1 MRVDHEKKEIVCSVG
16 DLVHQSTYRR
26 IGVERGD
33 GFRRMWI
40 GQDIHSRRAE
50 QRANDD
56 PNYRAEVHVIHR
68 TQVGAWS
75 VTITGRI
82 DGLSIDKAAK
92 RVCIEEVK
100 SIHFDLEL
108 EALSRSDK
116 LQRHLY
122 QLLLYAYFLS
132 GQPELEGFT
141 FAPQLALID
150 LVSGEAKL
158 IDTEFE
164 RDKVAAT
171 LEQHLLRVVEE
182 LDTASA
188 LREAKRAFA
197 DGLQFPFDGMRPGQ
211 EEIVASVARAIW
223 QRDALLVSAPTGIG
237 KTMAV
242 LYPAVR
248 QSLKLGK
255 KLFVLTSKTLQ
266 QDAAIEALRRLNDG
280 SFRVLRIRAKQKM
293 CAHTE
298 MICHE
303 DFCPFAAQYSAKM
316 QKSAL
321 LSHLVTSMS
330 YFDPDI
336 TFELARD
343 TEVCPFEV
351 SLELI
356 EQADVVV
363 CDYNY
368 IFDPYVGLKAYS
380 QENDYGD
387 CVLVVDE
394 AHNLVD
400 RGRGYYSPELQE
412 KQFEDIKQHL
422 MSRNCWLDG
431 WEELLAMLRAHF
443 NELACEA
450 FGEDDEAAAAA
461 GGLWDDTAAPS
472 ASLGAGSAAGAPR
485 ARQGLCSPNRA
496 LFLEQRVEWE
506 RLVLEYIGWKID
518 NRIAEE
524 EDPLIDFYFKL
535 VKLTNLLSEEGE
547 EIAHII
553 ERTNEGLKLKIFCKD
568 PSRFLGRIFE
578 SAHATIAL
586 SATLE
591 PFDFYR
597 KTLGFPPDRT
607 AELSLP
613 SPFPREN
620 RKIVVIS
627 EVDTTY
633 KKRAD
638 HYDRIAANV
647 AEIADA
653 GDGNF
658 LALFPSYA
666 FLREISDRM
675 PPITKRIMIQRND
688 MTDYERNAIL
698 DILRDKPRRGNLIMA
713 VSGGMYAEGIDYQGD
728 MLSGVMVVGPA
739 LPQVSFE
746 QELLKQ
752 YYDEQYG
759 AGFEFAY
766 LIPGMTRVVQ
776 SAGRVIRSETDIG
789 VIALLCRRFTQESY
803 TRYFPMDWYE
813 ESPRELVTRKAA
825 ADVRSFF
832 DAKAAPQLRML
843 F

>member
-1 MRVDHEKKEIVCSVG
+1 MRVDHEKREIVCSVG
-16 DLVHQSTYRR
+16 DLVQESTYRR

-40 GQDIHSRRAE
+40 GQDIHTRRAE
-50 QRANDD
+50 QRAGED
-56 PNYRAEVHVIHR
+56 PYYRAEVHVVHR
-68 TQVGAWS
+68 TTIGGWS
-75 VTITGRI
+75 ITITGRV
-82 DGLSIDKAAK
+82 DGLSIDKEAK
-92 RVCIEEVK
+92 RITIEEVK

-108 EALSRSDK
+108 EALYHSEK

-122 QLLLYAYFLS
+122 QLLLYSLFLS
-132 GQPELEGFT
+132 SQPDLEGFT
-141 FAPQLALID
+141 FAPQLVLID
-150 LVSGEAKL
+150 LVSGDAKT
-158 IDTEFE
+158 IDTEFD
-164 RDKVAAT
+164 RDGVAAT
-171 LEQHLLRVVEE
+171 LEASLVKLIED
-182 LDTASA
+182 LDAVSA
-188 LREAKRAFA
+188 LRIAKRAFA
-197 DGLQFPFDGMRPGQ
+197 DTLQFPFDAMRPGQ
-211 EEIVASVARAIW
+211 QDMVSAVARAVY
-223 QRDALLVSAPTGIG
+223 QRETLLVSAPTGIG

-248 QSLKLGK
+248 QALKLGK
-255 KLFVLTSKTLQ
+255 KLFYLTSKTLQ
-266 QDAAIEALRRLNDG
+266 QDAAVEALQRLNDG

-303 DFCPFAAQYSAKM
+303 DFCPFAARYSDKM
-316 QKSAL
+316 SKSGL
-321 LSHLVTSMS
+321 LTQMVTGMS
-330 YFDPDI
+330 YFDPDL
-336 TFELARD
+336 TFEMAKSH
-343 TEVCPFEV
+343 EVCPFEV

-356 EQADVVV
+356 EQADVIV

-368 IFDPYVGLKAYS
+368 IFDPYVGLKTYS

-400 RGRGYYSPELQE
+400 RGRGYYSPELHE
-412 KQFEDIKQHL
+412 KTFDEIRTHM
-422 MSRNCWLDG
+422 MSRNCWVEG
-431 WEELLAMLRAHF
+431 WEELLDQLRSHF
-443 NELACEA
+443 HEMGQIL
-450 FGEDDEAAAAA
+450 EDDIHQS
-461 GGLWDDTAAPS
+461 LCDPS
-472 ASLGAGSAAGAPR
+472 R
-485 ARQGLCSPNRA
+485 E
-496 LFLEQRVEWE
+496 LFMEQRVEWE
-506 RLVLEYIGWKID
+506 RIVLEYIGWKID

-524 EDPLIDFYFKL
+524 SDPLIDFYFKL
-535 VKLTNLLSEEGE
+535 VKFTNLLAEDGDELAHLVEKTDEG
-547 EIAHII
+547 I
-553 ERTNEGLKLKIFCKD
+553 KLKIFCKD
-568 PSRFLGRIFE
+568 PSRFLGKIFD
-578 SAHATIAL
+578 SAHATVAL

-597 KTLGFPPDRT
+597 RTLGFPNDRT

-613 SPFPREN
+613 SPFPRDN

-627 EVDTTY
+627 GVDTTY
-633 KKRAD
+633 KRRAD
-638 HYDRIAANV
+638 HYEGIAQN
-647 AEIADA
+647 IADISDA

-666 FLREISDRM
+666 FLREVAERM
-675 PPITKRIMIQRND
+675 PPIAKRVMIQRND

-698 DILRDKPRRGNLIMA
+698 DILRDKPKRGNLILA
-713 VSGGMYAEGIDYQGD
+713 VSGGMYAEGVDYQGD

-789 VIALLCRRFTQESY
+789 IIALLCKRFTQESY
-803 TRYFPMDWYE
+803 TRYFPVDWYE
-813 ESPRELVTRKAA
+813 DSPRELVSRKPASEI
-825 ADVRSFF
+825 RSFF
-832 DAKAAPQLRML
+832 ELHNAPQLRML

>member
-1 MRVDHEKKEIVCSVG
+1 VRVDFEKREIVCSVG
-16 DLVHQSTYRR
+16 DLVHESTYRR

-40 GQDIHSRRAE
+40 GQDIHQRRAE
-50 QRANDD
+50 ERASED
-56 PNYRAEVHVIHR
+56 PKYRAEVHVVHR
-68 TQVGAWS
+68 TRVGGWS
-75 VTITGRI
+75 ITITGRI
-82 DGLSIDKAAK
+82 DGLSVDREAK
-92 RVCIEEVK
+92 KVSIEEVK

-108 EALSRSDK
+108 EALYRSDK

-122 QLLLYAYFLS
+122 QLLLYAYFLCD
-132 GQPELEGFT
+132 QPELEGFA
-141 FAPQLALID
+141 FEPQLVLID
-150 LVSGEAKL
+150 LVSGETKLIDAEFDRARIASTLDASLAKL
-158 IDTEFE
+158 I
-164 RDKVAAT
+164 
-171 LEQHLLRVVEE
+171 EE
-182 LDTASA
+182 LEISAA
-188 LREAKRAFA
+188 LRDAKRAFA
-197 DGLQFPFDGMRPGQ
+197 DTLQFPFDPARPGQ
-211 EEIVASVARAIW
+211 EDIISAVARAVY
-223 QRDALLVSAPTGIG
+223 QRESLLVSAPTGIG

-266 QDAAIEALRRLNDG
+266 QDAAINALRMLNSDG
-280 SFRVLRIRAKQKM
+280 TFRVLRIRAKQKM

-303 DFCPFAAQYSAKM
+303 DFCPFAAKYSEKM
-316 QKSAL
+316 QQSGL

-336 TFELARD
+336 TFELAREA
-343 TEVCPFEV
+343 EVCPFEV

-356 EQADVVV
+356 EQADVIV

-368 IFDPYVGLKAYS
+368 IFDPYVGLKAYQ
-380 QENDYGD
+380 QESDYGD

-400 RGRGYYSPELQE
+400 RGRGYYSPELHE
-412 KQFEDIKQHL
+412 KQFDDIKRHL
-422 MSRNCWLDG
+422 MTRNCWIDG
-431 WEELLAMLRAHF
+431 WEELLEMLREHM
-443 NELACEA
+443 NELAQTLDADAGVKQSLCE
-450 FGEDDEAAAAA
+450 
-461 GGLWDDTAAPS
+461 
-472 ASLGAGSAAGAPR
+472 
-485 ARQGLCSPNRA
+485 PNRE

-506 RLVLEYIGWKID
+506 RLVLAYIGWKID

-535 VKLTNLLSEEGE
+535 VKFTNLLAEDGE
-547 EIAHII
+547 EFAHLI
-553 ERTNEGLKLKIFCKD
+553 EKTGDGLKLKIFCKD
-568 PSRFLGRIFE
+568 PSRFLGKIFD

-597 KTLGFPPDRT
+597 KTLGFPEDRT
-607 AELSLP
+607 AEVSLP
-613 SPFPREN
+613 SPFPRDN
-620 RKIVVIS
+620 RKIVVVPG
-627 EVDTTY
+627 VDTTY
-633 KKRAD
+633 KRRAD
-638 HYDRIAANV
+638 HYDQIASIV
-647 AEIADA
+647 ADIADA

-666 FLREISDRM
+666 FLREVAERM
-675 PPITKRIMIQRND
+675 PPIRKNVMVQRND

-698 DILRDKPRRGNLIMA
+698 DILRDRPRRGNLILA
-713 VSGGMYAEGIDYQGD
+713 VSGGMYAEGVDYQGD
-728 MLSGVMVVGPA
+728 MLSGVMVIGPA

-776 SAGRVIRSETDIG
+776 SAGRVIRSESDVG
-789 VIALLCRRFTQESY
+789 VIALLCKRFTQETY
-803 TRYFPMDWYE
+803 TRYFPSDWYE
-813 ESPRELVTRKAA
+813 ESPRELVSRAPA
-825 ADVRSFF
+825 SEIRSFF
-832 DAKAAPQLRML
+832 EAKATPQLRIV

>member
-1 MRVDHEKKEIVCSVG
+1 MRVDHEKREIVCAVG
-16 DLVHQSTYRR
+16 DLVYESTYRR

-40 GQDIHSRRAE
+40 GQDIHTKRAE
-50 QRANDD
+50 QRANED
-56 PNYRAEVHVIHR
+56 PHYRAEVHVVHR
-68 TQVGAWS
+68 TNIGGWS
-75 VTITGRI
+75 ITVTGRV
-82 DGLSIDKAAK
+82 DGLSIDREAR
-92 RVCIEEVK
+92 RVSIEEVK

-108 EALSRSDK
+108 EALYRSEK

-132 GQPELEGFT
+132 GQPDFDGYV
-141 FAPQLALID
+141 FAPQLVLID
-150 LVSGEAKL
+150 LVSGDTRIVDTTFDREAVAETLRASLAKL
-158 IDTEFE
+158 IGDLETA
-164 RDKVAAT
+164 VA
-171 LEQHLLRVVEE
+171 LRV
-182 LDTASA
+182 
-188 LREAKRAFA
+188 AKRAFA
-197 DGLQFPFDGMRPGQ
+197 DTLEFPFGAMRPGQ
-211 EEIVASVARAIW
+211 DEMVAAVARGVW
-223 QRDALLVSAPTGIG
+223 QRDALLISAPTGIG

-255 KLFVLTSKTLQ
+255 KLFYLTSKTLQ

-280 SFRVLRIRAKQKM
+280 SFRVLRIRSKQKM

-303 DFCPFAAQYSAKM
+303 DFCPFAAQYGQKM
-316 QKSAL
+316 EKSAL
-321 LSHLVTSMS
+321 LTHLVTSMS
-330 YFDPDI
+330 YFDPDV
-336 TFELARD
+336 TFAMARD

-356 EQADVVV
+356 EQADVIV

-368 IFDPYVGLKAYS
+368 IFDPYVGLKAYQ

-400 RGRGYYSPELQE
+400 RGRGYYSPELHEQ
-412 KQFEDIKQHL
+412 QFDAIRQH
-422 MSRNCWLDG
+422 MMTRNCWIDG
-431 WEELLAMLRAHF
+431 WETLLDDLRAHF
-443 NELACEA
+443 HELAHVL
-450 FGEDDEAAAAA
+450 DD
-461 GGLWDDTAAPS
+461 DDLKQS
-472 ASLGAGSAAGAPR
+472 
-485 ARQGLCSPNRA
+485 LCSPSRE
-496 LFLEQRVEWE
+496 LFVEQRTIWE
-506 RLVLEYIGWKID
+506 RIVLEYIGWKIE

-535 VKLTNLLSEEGE
+535 VKFTNLLAEDGDEF
-547 EIAHII
+547 AHLV
-553 ERTNEGLKLKIFCKD
+553 ERTNDGIKLKIFCKD
-568 PSRFLGRIFE
+568 PSRFLGQIFE

-591 PFDFYR
+591 PFEFYR
-597 KTLGFPPDRT
+597 KTLGFPNDRT

-620 RKIVVIS
+620 RKIVVVS

-633 KKRAD
+633 KRRAD
-638 HYDRIAANV
+638 HYERIAETV

-666 FLREISDRM
+666 FLREVSERM
-675 PPITKRIMIQRND
+675 PPTSKRVMIQRND

-698 DILRDKPRRGNLIMA
+698 DILRERTRKGNLILA
-713 VSGGMYAEGIDYQGD
+713 VSGGIYAEGIDYQGD

-789 VIALLCRRFTQESY
+789 IIALLCKRFTQESY
-803 TRYFPMDWYE
+803 TRYFPADWYE
-813 ESPRELVTRKAA
+813 DTPRELVTKKAA
-825 ADVRSFF
+825 TDVRSFF
-832 DAKAAPQLRML
+832 EAKLTPQLRIV

>member
-1 MRVDHEKKEIVCSVG
+1 MRVDYEKREIVCSVG
-16 DLVHQSTYRR
+16 DLVHESTYRR

-40 GQDIHSRRAE
+40 GQDIHTRRAE
-50 QRANDD
+50 QRAGED
-56 PNYRAEVHVIHR
+56 PHYRAEVHVVHR
-68 TQVGAWS
+68 TTIGRWG

-82 DGLSIDKAAK
+82 DGLSVDKDAK
-92 RVCIEEVK
+92 RVSIEEVK
-100 SIHFDLEL
+100 SLHFDLEL
-108 EALSRSDK
+108 EALYRSEK

-122 QLLLYAYFLS
+122 QLLLYAYFLCE
-132 GQPELEGFT
+132 QPDFAGFV
-141 FAPQLALID
+141 FAPQLVLID
-150 LVSGEAKL
+150 LVSGDTKLVDAEFDRARIKETLETSLAKL
-158 IDTEFE
+158 IEDLET
-164 RDKVAAT
+164 AAA
-171 LEQHLLRVVEE
+171 LRV
-182 LDTASA
+182 
-188 LREAKRAFA
+188 AKRAFA
-197 DGLQFPFDGMRPGQ
+197 DALQFPFDGMRPGQ
-211 EEIVASVARAIW
+211 DEIVSAVARGVW
-223 QRDALLVSAPTGIG
+223 QRDSLLISAPTGIG

-242 LYPAVR
+242 LYPAIR

-255 KLFVLTSKTLQ
+255 KLFFLTSKTLQ
-266 QDAAIEALRRLNDG
+266 QETAVAALRMLNDG
-280 SFRVLRIRAKQKM
+280 SFRVLRIRSKQKM

-303 DFCPFAAQYSAKM
+303 DFCPFAAKYGEKM
-316 QKSAL
+316 QKSGL
-321 LSHLVTSMS
+321 LTHLVTAMS

-336 TFELARD
+336 TFELARE

-356 EQADVVV
+356 EQADVIV

-387 CVLVVDE
+387 CVLIVDE

-400 RGRGYYSPELQE
+400 RGRGYYSPELHE
-412 KQFEDIKQHL
+412 SQFDDIKRL
-422 MSRNCWLDG
+422 MMSRNCWIDG
-431 WEELLAMLRAHF
+431 WEELLEVLRAHF
-443 NELACEA
+443 LELAEVL
-450 FGEDDEAAAAA
+450 EDDVKQA
-461 GGLWDDTAAPS
+461 
-472 ASLGAGSAAGAPR
+472 
-485 ARQGLCSPNRA
+485 LCSPSRE

-506 RLVLEYIGWKID
+506 RVVLEYIGWKID

-524 EDPLIDFYFKL
+524 DDPLIDFYFKL
-535 VKLTNLLSEEGE
+535 VKFTNLLAEDGDEF
-547 EIAHII
+547 AHII
-553 ERTNEGLKLKIFCKD
+553 ERTQAKDGTASLKLKIFCKD
-568 PSRFLGRIFE
+568 PSRFLGQIFE

-597 KTLGFPPDRT
+597 KTLGFPAQRT
-607 AELSLP
+607 AELAVA
-613 SPFPREN
+613 SPFPRAN
-620 RKIVVIS
+620 RKIVVVP

-633 KKRAD
+633 KRRAD
-638 HYDRIAANV
+638 HYDRIAETV
-647 AEIADA
+647 ADIADA
-653 GDGNF
+653 GSGNF

-666 FLREISDRM
+666 FLREIVERM
-675 PPITKRIMIQRND
+675 PPTEKNVMVQRTD
-688 MTDYERNAIL
+688 MTDYERSAFL
-698 DILRDKPRRGNLIMA
+698 DILRNRPRRGNLVLA
-713 VSGGMYAEGIDYQGD
+713 VSGGMYAEGVDYQGD
-728 MLSGVMVVGPA
+728 MLSGVMVIGPA

-789 VIALLCRRFTQESY
+789 VIALLCKRFTQESY
-803 TRYFPMDWYE
+803 TRYFPADWYE
-813 ESPRELVTRKAA
+813 ESPRELVSKKPAK
-825 ADVRSFF
+825 DIRSFF
-832 DAKAAPQLRML
+832 EAKAAPQLRIV

>member
-1 MRVDHEKKEIVCSVG
+1 MRVDYEKREIVCAVG
-16 DLVHQSTYRR
+16 DLVQGSTYRR

-40 GQDIHSRRAE
+40 GQEVHSRRAE
-50 QRANDD
+50 QRANED
-56 PNYRAEVHVIHR
+56 PHYRAEVHVVHR
-68 TQVGAWS
+68 LTIGGWS

-82 DGLSIDKAAK
+82 DGLSIDKEAK
-92 RVCIEEVK
+92 RVSIEEVK

-108 EALSRSDK
+108 EALYRSEK

-132 GQPELEGFT
+132 SQPELEGFT
-141 FAPQLALID
+141 FVPQLALID
-150 LVSGEAKL
+150 LVTGDAK
-158 IDTEFE
+158 IVDTEFDRARVE
-164 RDKVAAT
+164 ST
-171 LEQHLLRVVEE
+171 LHGHIARLIEE
-182 LDTASA
+182 LDTAAA
-188 LREAKRAFA
+188 LRVAKRAFA
-197 DGLQFPFDGMRPGQ
+197 DTLEFPFDVIRPGQ
-211 EEIVASVARAIW
+211 DEIVSAVARGVW

-242 LYPAVR
+242 LYPAVK

-255 KLFVLTSKTLQ
+255 KLFFLTSKTLQ

-280 SFRVLRIRAKQKM
+280 SFRVLRIRAKSKM

-303 DFCPFAAQYSAKM
+303 DFCPFAAQYSQKM
-316 QKSAL
+316 EKSAL
-321 LSHLVTSMS
+321 LTHLVTSMS
-330 YFDPDI
+330 YFDPDV
-336 TFELARD
+336 TFAIARD
-343 TEVCPFEV
+343 HEVCPFEV

-356 EQADVVV
+356 EQADVIV

-400 RGRGYYSPELQE
+400 RGRAYYSPELHE
-412 KQFEDIKQHL
+412 KQFDEIRRH
-422 MSRNCWLDG
+422 MMTRNCWIEG
-431 WEELLAMLRAHF
+431 WEDLLDILSAHF
-443 NELACEA
+443 RELAEQVA
-450 FGEDDEAAAAA
+450 DDELRVAS
-461 GGLWDDTAAPS
+461 GSWQEAAPPPGTRN
-472 ASLGAGSAAGAPR
+472 AQPR
-485 ARQGLCSPNRA
+485 IALCDPSRE
-496 LFLEQRVEWE
+496 LFLEQRTEWE
-506 RLVLEYIGWKID
+506 RIVLEYIGWKID

-535 VKLTNLLSEEGE
+535 VKFTNLLAEDGDEF
-547 EIAHII
+547 AHLV
-553 ERTNEGLKLKIFCKD
+553 ERTDEGIRLKIFCKD

-578 SAHATIAL
+578 SAHATVAL

-591 PFDFYR
+591 PFEFYR
-597 KTLGFPPDRT
+597 RTLGFPADRT
-607 AELSLP
+607 AEISLP
-613 SPFPREN
+613 SPFPRDN
-620 RKIVVIS
+620 RKIVVVP
-627 EVDTTY
+627 EVDTTW
-633 KKRAD
+633 KRRAD
-638 HYDRIAANV
+638 HYDRIAETV
-647 AEIADA
+647 AQIADA

-666 FLREISDRM
+666 FLREVSERM
-675 PPITKRIMIQRND
+675 PPTDKRVMIQRND
-688 MTDYERNAIL
+688 MTDYERNAVL
-698 DILRDKPRRGNLIMA
+698 DILRARSRKGNLILA

-776 SAGRVIRSETDIG
+776 SAGRVIRSETDVG

-803 TRYFPMDWYE
+803 TRYFPADWYE
-813 ESPRELVTRKAA
+813 QSPRELVTRKAA
-825 ADVRSFF
+825 SEIRSFF
-832 DAKAAPQLRML
+832 EARGTAQVRML

>member
-1 MRVDHEKKEIVCSVG
+1 MRVDYEKREIVCSVG
-16 DLVHQSTYRR
+16 DLVHESTYRR

-40 GQDIHSRRAE
+40 GQDIHTRRAE
-50 QRANDD
+50 LRANED
-56 PNYRAEVHVIHR
+56 PHYRAEVHVVHR
-68 TQVGAWS
+68 TTIGGWS

-82 DGLSIDKAAK
+82 DGLSVDKDAK
-92 RVCIEEVK
+92 RVSIEEVK
-100 SIHFDLEL
+100 SLHFDLEL
-108 EALSRSDK
+108 EALYRSEK

-122 QLLLYAYFLS
+122 QLLLYAYFLCE
-132 GQPELEGFT
+132 QPDFADFV
-141 FAPQLALID
+141 FAPQLVLID
-150 LVSGEAKL
+150 LVSGDTKLVDAEFDRARMRETLEASLAKL
-158 IDTEFE
+158 VENLET
-164 RDKVAAT
+164 AAA
-171 LEQHLLRVVEE
+171 LRAAKQAF
-182 LDTASA
+182 ASA
-188 LREAKRAFA
+188 
-197 DGLQFPFDGMRPGQ
+197 LQFPFDGMRPGQ
-211 EEIVASVARAIW
+211 DEIVSAVARGIW
-223 QRDALLVSAPTGIG
+223 QRDALLISAPTGIG

-242 LYPAVR
+242 LYPAIR

-255 KLFVLTSKTLQ
+255 KLFFLTSKTLQ
-266 QDAAIEALRRLNDG
+266 QEAAVAALRMLNDG
-280 SFRVLRIRAKQKM
+280 SFRVLRIRSKQKM

-303 DFCPFAAQYSAKM
+303 DFCPFAAKYGEKM
-316 QKSAL
+316 QQSGL
-321 LSHLVTSMS
+321 LTHLVTAMS

-336 TFELARD
+336 TFELARES
-343 TEVCPFEV
+343 EVCPFEV

-356 EQADVVV
+356 EQADVIV

-400 RGRGYYSPELQE
+400 RGRGYYSPELHE
-412 KQFEDIKQHL
+412 SQFDEIKRL
-422 MSRNCWLDG
+422 MMSRNCWIEG
-431 WEELLAMLRAHF
+431 WEDLLEILRAHF
-443 NELACEA
+443 LELADVL
-450 FGEDDEAAAAA
+450 EDDVKQA
-461 GGLWDDTAAPS
+461 
-472 ASLGAGSAAGAPR
+472 
-485 ARQGLCSPNRA
+485 LCSPSRE

-506 RLVLEYIGWKID
+506 RIVLEYIGWKID

-524 EDPLIDFYFKL
+524 DDPLIDFYFKL
-535 VKLTNLLSEEGE
+535 VKFTNLLAEEGDE
-547 EIAHII
+547 FAHLI
-553 ERTNEGLKLKIFCKD
+553 ERTQSKDGSDGLKLKIFCKD
-568 PSRFLGRIFE
+568 PSRFLGQIFD
-578 SAHATIAL
+578 SAHATVAL

-597 KTLGFPPDRT
+597 KTLGFPQQRT
-607 AELSLP
+607 AELAVA
-613 SPFPREN
+613 SPFPRTN
-620 RKIVVIS
+620 RKIVVVP

-633 KKRAD
+633 KRRAE
-638 HYDRIAANV
+638 HFDRIAETV
-647 AEIADA
+647 ADIADA
-653 GDGNF
+653 GNGNF

-666 FLREISDRM
+666 FLREIVDRM
-675 PPITKRIMIQRND
+675 PPTQKNVMVQRTD

-698 DILRDKPRRGNLIMA
+698 EILRDRPRKGNLILA

-789 VIALLCRRFTQESY
+789 VIALLCKRFTQETY
-803 TRYFPMDWYE
+803 TRYFPTDWYE
-813 ESPRELVTRKAA
+813 ESPRELVSKKPASEI
-825 ADVRSFF
+825 RSFF
-832 DAKAAPQLRML
+832 EAKATPQLRML

>member
-1 MRVDHEKKEIVCSVG
+1 MRVDYDKREIVCSVG
-16 DLVHQSTYRR
+16 DLVHESTYRR

-40 GQDIHSRRAE
+40 GQDIHTRRAE
-50 QRANDD
+50 QRAGED
-56 PNYRAEVHVIHR
+56 PKYRAEVHVVHR
-68 TQVGAWS
+68 TTIGGWS
-75 VTITGRI
+75 ITITGRI
-82 DGLSIDKAAK
+82 DGLSVDKDAK
-92 RVCIEEVK
+92 KVSIEEVK

-108 EALSRSDK
+108 EALYQSKK

-132 GQPELEGFT
+132 SQPDFDGFS
-141 FAPQLALID
+141 FEPQLVLID
-150 LVSGEAKL
+150 LVSGEAKV
-158 IDTEFE
+158 IDTEFDRE
-164 RDKVAAT
+164 SVASTLLASLAKLIEDLDVAAA
-171 LEQHLLRVVEE
+171 LRV
-182 LDTASA
+182 
-188 LREAKRAFA
+188 AKRAFA
-197 DGLQFPFDGMRPGQ
+197 DTLQFPFDAMRPGQ
-211 EEIVASVARAIW
+211 EEMISAVARAIW
-223 QRDALLVSAPTGIG
+223 QRDSLLVSAPTGIG

-242 LYPAVR
+242 LYPALR

-255 KLFVLTSKTLQ
+255 KMFVLTAKTMQ
-266 QDAAIEALRRLNDG
+266 QDAAINALRMLNDG

-303 DFCPFAAQYSAKM
+303 DFCPFAARYTDKM
-316 QKSAL
+316 EKSGL
-321 LSHLVTSMS
+321 LTHLVTSMS

-336 TFELARD
+336 TFELARE

-368 IFDPYVGLKAYS
+368 IFDPYVGLKTYQQDS
-380 QENDYGD
+380 DYGD

-400 RGRGYYSPELQE
+400 RGRGYYSPEIHEQSFDE
-412 KQFEDIKQHL
+412 IRKHL
-422 MSRNCWLDG
+422 MTRNCWLDG
-431 WEELLAMLRAHF
+431 WEELLEMLRDHF
-443 NELACEA
+443 HELAEVLE
-450 FGEDDEAAAAA
+450 GDVRQ
-461 GGLWDDTAAPS
+461 
-472 ASLGAGSAAGAPR
+472 SL
-485 ARQGLCSPNRA
+485 CTPNRE

-506 RLVLEYIGWKID
+506 RLVLAYIGWKID

-524 EDPLIDFYFKL
+524 DDPLIDFYFRL
-535 VKLTNLLSEEGE
+535 VKFTNLLAEEGE
-547 EIAHII
+547 EFAHLI
-553 ERTNEGLKLKIFCKD
+553 ERTQDGLKLKIFCKD
-568 PSRFLGRIFE
+568 PSRFLGKIFD
-578 SAHATIAL
+578 SAHATVAL

-597 KTLGFPPDRT
+597 KTLGFPENRT

-613 SPFPREN
+613 SPFPRDN
-620 RKIVVIS
+620 RKIVVIP

-633 KKRAD
+633 KRRAD
-638 HYDRIAANV
+638 SYDRIAATISD
-647 AEIADA
+647 IADA

-666 FLREISDRM
+666 FLREIAERM
-675 PPITKRIMIQRND
+675 PPLRKNVMIQRTD

-698 DILRDKPRRGNLIMA
+698 EILRDRPKKGNLILA
-713 VSGGMYAEGIDYQGD
+713 VSGGMYAEGVDYQGD

-803 TRYFPMDWYE
+803 TRYFPADWYE
-813 ESPRELVTRKAA
+813 ESPRELVSRKPANEI
-825 ADVRSFF
+825 RSFF
-832 DAKAAPQLRML
+832 ETKSLKPQLRIV

>member
-1 MRVDHEKKEIVCSVG
+1 MRVDHEKREIVCAVG
-16 DLVHQSTYRR
+16 DLVYESTYRR

-50 QRANDD
+50 QRANED
-56 PNYRAEVHVIHR
+56 PHYRAEVHVVHR
-68 TQVGAWS
+68 TQIGGWS
-75 VTITGRI
+75 ITVTGRV
-82 DGLSIDKAAK
+82 DGLSIDKEEK
-92 RVCIEEVK
+92 RVSIEEVK

-108 EALSRSDK
+108 EALYRSEK

-132 GQPELEGFT
+132 SQPDLAEYV
-141 FAPQLALID
+141 FAPQLVLID
-150 LVSGEAKL
+150 LVTGDTK
-158 IDTEFE
+158 IVDTEFDRE
-164 RDKVAAT
+164 RVESTLRASLAKLVEDLETAT
-171 LEQHLLRVVEE
+171 
-182 LDTASA
+182 A
-188 LREAKRAFA
+188 LRIAKRAFA
-197 DGLQFPFDGMRPGQ
+197 DTLEFPFGDMRPGQ
-211 EEIVASVARAIW
+211 EDIVSSVARAIW

-242 LYPAVR
+242 LFPAVR

-255 KLFVLTSKTLQ
+255 KLFVLTSKTMQ
-266 QDAAIEALRRLNDG
+266 QDAAVKALEMLNDG
-280 SFRVLRIRAKQKM
+280 SFRVLRIRSKQKM

-303 DFCPFAAQYSAKM
+303 DFCPFAAKYSEKM
-316 QKSAL
+316 RQSGL
-321 LSHLVTSMS
+321 LTEIVTSMS
-330 YFDPDI
+330 YYDPDI
-336 TFELARD
+336 TFELAKSK
-343 TEVCPFEV
+343 EVCPFEV

-356 EQADVVV
+356 DQADVIV

-368 IFDPYVGLKAYS
+368 IFDPYVGLKTYQQESDYS
-380 QENDYGD
+380 D
-387 CVLVVDE
+387 CVLVIDE

-400 RGRGYYSPELQE
+400 RGRGYYSPELHEQS
-412 KQFEDIKQHL
+412 FEEIRRH
-422 MSRNCWLDG
+422 MMTRNCWIEG
-431 WEELLAMLRAHF
+431 WEDLLDVLASHF
-443 NELACEA
+443 RELASVLENDVRQSLC
-450 FGEDDEAAAAA
+450 D
-461 GGLWDDTAAPS
+461 PS
-472 ASLGAGSAAGAPR
+472 R
-485 ARQGLCSPNRA
+485 E

-506 RLVLEYIGWKID
+506 RIVLEYIGWKID

-524 EDPLIDFYFKL
+524 EDPLVDFYFKL
-535 VKLTNLLSEEGE
+535 VKFTNLLSETGDEF
-547 EIAHII
+547 AHLV
-553 ERTNEGLKLKIFCKD
+553 EKTNEGIKLKIFCKD
-568 PSRFLGRIFE
+568 PSKFLGKIFD

-591 PFDFYR
+591 PFEFYR
-597 KTLGFPPDRT
+597 RTLGFPEDRT

-613 SPFPREN
+613 SPFPRAN
-620 RKIVVIS
+620 RKIVVVP

-633 KKRAD
+633 KRRAD
-638 HYDRIAANV
+638 HYEKIAMTV
-647 AEIADA
+647 ADIADA
-653 GDGNF
+653 GEGNF

-666 FLREISDRM
+666 FLREIAERM
-675 PPITKRIMIQRND
+675 PPMQKRVMVQRND

-698 DILRDKPRRGNLIMA
+698 EILRDRPKRGNLILA
-713 VSGGMYAEGIDYQGD
+713 VSGGMYAEGVDYAGD

-759 AGFEFAY
+759 SGFEFAY

-803 TRYFPMDWYE
+803 TRYFPADWYE
-813 ESPRELVTRKAA
+813 ESPRELVSRKAA
-825 ADVRSFF
+825 SEIRTFF
-832 DAKAAPQLRML
+832 EAKTTPQLRIV

>member
-1 MRVDHEKKEIVCSVG
+1 MRVDHDKREIVCSVG
-16 DLVHQSTYRR
+16 DLVHESTYRR

-40 GQDIHSRRAE
+40 GQDIHTRRAE
-50 QRANDD
+50 QRAGED
-56 PNYRAEVHVIHR
+56 PHYRAEVHVVHR
-68 TQVGAWS
+68 TNIGGWS
-75 VTITGRI
+75 VTVTGRI
-82 DGLSIDKAAK
+82 DGLSIDREAK
-92 RVCIEEVK
+92 RVHIEEVK
-100 SIHFDLEL
+100 SLHFDLEL
-108 EALSRSDK
+108 EALYRSEK

-122 QLLLYAYFLS
+122 QLLLYSYFLS
-132 GQPELEGFT
+132 HQPELEGFT
-141 FAPQLALID
+141 FAPQLVLID
-150 LVSGEAKL
+150 LVSGDTKTVDTDFDRDRVEATLQASLAKL
-158 IDTEFE
+158 
-164 RDKVAAT
+164 
-171 LEQHLLRVVEE
+171 VEDHE
-182 LDTASA
+182 TSLA
-188 LREAKRAFA
+188 LRIAKRAFA
-197 DGLQFPFDGMRPGQ
+197 DALQFPFDGMRSGQ
-211 EEIVASVARAIW
+211 EEMVASVARAIW
-223 QRDALLVSAPTGIG
+223 QRDALLISAPTGIG

-255 KLFVLTSKTLQ
+255 KLFFLTSKTLQ
-266 QDAAIEALRRLNDG
+266 QDAAVKALDLLNDG
-280 SFRVLRIRAKQKM
+280 SFRVLRIRSKQKM

-303 DFCPFAAQYSAKM
+303 DFCPFAARYSEKMAK
-316 QKSAL
+316 SGL
-321 LSHLVTSMS
+321 LTHIVTSMS
-330 YFDPDI
+330 YYDPDL
-336 TFELARD
+336 TFELSKS

-356 EQADVVV
+356 DQADVIV

-368 IFDPYVGLKAYS
+368 IFDPYVGLKTYQQESDYS
-380 QENDYGD
+380 D

-400 RGRGYYSPELQE
+400 RGRGYYSPELHEQTFDE
-412 KQFEDIKQHL
+412 ITRF
-422 MSRNCWLDG
+422 MMTRNCWVEG
-431 WEELLAMLRAHF
+431 WEELLAILRDHF
-443 NELACEA
+443 HELAEVL
-450 FGEDDEAAAAA
+450 EDDV
-461 GGLWDDTAAPS
+461 
-472 ASLGAGSAAGAPR
+472 
-485 ARQGLCSPNRA
+485 RQALCSPSRE

-506 RLVLEYIGWKID
+506 RVVLEYIGWKID

-535 VKLTNLLSEEGE
+535 VKFANLLAKDGDEF
-547 EIAHII
+547 AHLV
-553 ERTNEGLKLKIFCKD
+553 ERTNEGIKVKIFCKD
-568 PSRFLGRIFE
+568 PSRFLGEIFE
-578 SAHATIAL
+578 SAHATVAL

-591 PFDFYR
+591 PFEFYR
-597 KTLGFPPDRT
+597 KTLGFPDSRT

-613 SPFPREN
+613 SPFPRNN

-633 KKRAD
+633 KRRAD
-638 HYDRIAANV
+638 SYDKIATNV
-647 AEIADA
+647 ADIADA

-666 FLREISDRM
+666 FLREISERM
-675 PPITKRIMIQRND
+675 PPIQKRVIVQRND

-698 DILRDKPRRGNLIMA
+698 DILRDRPKKGNLILA
-713 VSGGMYAEGIDYQGD
+713 VSGGMYAEGVDYQGD

-776 SAGRVIRSETDIG
+776 SAGRVIRSERDIG
-789 VIALLCRRFTQESY
+789 VIALLCKRFTQESY
-803 TRYFPMDWYE
+803 TRYFPADWYE

-825 ADVRSFF
+825 SEIRSFF
-832 DAKAAPQLRML
+832 EAKNTPQIRLV

>member
-1 MRVDHEKKEIVCSVG
+1 MRVDYEKREIVCSVG
-16 DLVHQSTYRR
+16 DLVQGSTYRR

-40 GQDIHSRRAE
+40 GQDIHTRRAE
-50 QRANDD
+50 QRANED
-56 PNYRAEVHVIHR
+56 PHYRAEVHVVHR
-68 TQVGAWS
+68 MTLGAWS

-82 DGLSIDKAAK
+82 DGLSIDKENQ
-92 RVCIEEVK
+92 RVNIEEVK

-108 EALSRSDK
+108 EALYRSDK

-122 QLLLYAYFLS
+122 QLLLYALFLS
-132 GQPELEGFT
+132 DQPELQGFVY
-141 FAPQLALID
+141 APQLVLID
-150 LVSGEAKL
+150 LVSGEAKV
-158 IDTEFE
+158 IDTEFD
-164 RDKVAAT
+164 RDRVAAT
-171 LEQHLLRVVEE
+171 LEASIAKLIEDLETAAALRV
-182 LDTASA
+182 
-188 LREAKRAFA
+188 AKRAFA
-197 DGLQFPFDGMRPGQ
+197 DTLTFPFDVIRPGQ
-211 EEIVASVARAIW
+211 EEIVSAVARAVY
-223 QRDALLVSAPTGIG
+223 QRDSLLVSAPTGIG

-255 KLFVLTSKTLQ
+255 KLFFLTSKTLQ

-280 SFRVLRIRAKQKM
+280 SFRVLRIRAKSKM

-303 DFCPFAAQYSAKM
+303 DFCPFAAQYTSKM
-316 QKSAL
+316 EKSGL

-336 TFELARD
+336 TFAAAREH
-343 TEVCPFEV
+343 EVCPFEV

-400 RGRGYYSPELQE
+400 RGRAYYSPELHE
-412 KQFEDIKQHL
+412 KAFEDIKRHM
-422 MSRNCWLDG
+422 MSRNCWIEG
-431 WEELLAMLRAHF
+431 WEELLEMLRCHF
-443 NELACEA
+443 EELAAVLEGDVKQSLCE
-450 FGEDDEAAAAA
+450 
-461 GGLWDDTAAPS
+461 PS
-472 ASLGAGSAAGAPR
+472 R
-485 ARQGLCSPNRA
+485 E
-496 LFLEQRVEWE
+496 LFVDQRTEWE
-506 RLVLEYIGWKID
+506 RIVLEYIGWKID

-535 VKLTNLLSEEGE
+535 VKFTNLLSEDGDEF
-547 EIAHII
+547 AHIV
-553 ERTNEGLKLKIFCKD
+553 ERTNEGIRLKIFCKD
-568 PSRFLGRIFE
+568 PSKFLGRIFD
-578 SAHATIAL
+578 SAHATVAL

-591 PFDFYR
+591 PFEFYR
-597 KTLGFPPDRT
+597 RTLGFPDDRT

-613 SPFPREN
+613 SPFPRDN
-620 RKIVVIS
+620 RKIVIVP

-633 KKRAD
+633 KRRAD
-638 HYDRIAANV
+638 HYERIAQTV
-647 AEIADA
+647 AQIADS

-666 FLREISDRM
+666 FLREVSERM
-675 PPITKRIMIQRND
+675 PPIEKRVMIQRND

-698 DILRDKPRRGNLIMA
+698 DILKSRARKGNLILA

-789 VIALLCRRFTQESY
+789 VIALLCKRFTQESY
-803 TRYFPMDWYE
+803 TRYFPADWYE
-813 ESPRELVTRKAA
+813 ESPRELVSRKPASEIRA
-825 ADVRSFF
+825 FF
-832 DAKAAPQLRML
+832 EEKAVTPQLRML